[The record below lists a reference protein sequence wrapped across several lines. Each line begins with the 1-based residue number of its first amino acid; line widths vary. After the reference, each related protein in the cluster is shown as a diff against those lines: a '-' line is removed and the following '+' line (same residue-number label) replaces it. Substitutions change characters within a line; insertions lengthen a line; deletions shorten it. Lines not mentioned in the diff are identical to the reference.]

1 MSGGS
6 WNAAHSI
13 RRSVLIEP
21 ARVETHSHAVQG
33 GQAQD
38 LISSQLLDRCDLLVA
53 VLWSRL
59 GTPTNSDLSGTV
71 HEIREFS
78 AKDSALF

>member
-1 MSGGS
+1 M
-6 WNAAHSI
+6 
-13 RRSVLIEP
+13 LIEP
-21 ARVETHSHAVQG
+21 ARIETHSHAVQG
-33 GQAQD
+33 GQAKD
-38 LISSQLLDRCDLLVA
+38 LISSQLLDRSDLLVA

-71 HEIREFS
+71 QEIREFS